1 MHFKCEANAEIIV
14 NSLQL
19 IVKEDNYM
27 ECDKFGRNDTLEGI
41 IKKAKQ
47 KKEQEER
54 VKAYLEAKEKER
66 IESFIQ
72 KGREEKKEVLEKI
85 VEEVSEKTAQELEAE
100 KKAKIAEER
109 KAKKEAEI
117 ASDIEKFEKT
127 VYDKIFDRFRG
138 NKFDVMSKTMIPE
151 IVIKQFLC
159 KKWDIIGEYL
169 DIEGNF
175 KYSFTKI
182 VNAECGEFTMRP
194 YINLYELEEEELEE
208 QV

>member
-1 MHFKCEANAEIIV
+1 MHFKREANARVTV

-19 IVKEDNYM
+19 IVKEDDYM
-27 ECDKFGRNDTLEGI
+27 KCDKFGRNEKLEDI

-54 VKAYLEAKEKER
+54 VKAYLESKEKER

-85 VEEVSEKTAQELEAE
+85 VEEFPKKTAQELEDE
-100 KKAKIAEER
+100 RKAKLAEER
-109 KAKKEAEI
+109 KAKKEAEQ
-117 ASDIEKFEKT
+117 ASAIEKFEKD
-127 VYDKIFDRFRG
+127 VYDKIYDRFRG
-138 NKFDVMSKTMIPE
+138 SKFDVMAKSEIPK
-151 IVIKQFLC
+151 IVIQKFLC
-159 KKWDIIGEYL
+159 KNWDIVGEYL

-175 KYSFTKI
+175 KYTFTKI
-182 VNAECGEFTMRP
+182 LNAECGEFTMRP
-194 YINLYELEEEELEE
+194 YVNLYELEEEALEE